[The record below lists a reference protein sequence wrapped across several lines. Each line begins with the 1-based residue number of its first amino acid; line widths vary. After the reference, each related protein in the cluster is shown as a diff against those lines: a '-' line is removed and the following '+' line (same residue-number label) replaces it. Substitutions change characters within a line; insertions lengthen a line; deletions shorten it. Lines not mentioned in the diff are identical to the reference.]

1 MYTMKCSLQLNKN
14 TELANDPTRGLEER
28 LTNVV
33 ILWLKAGRKK
43 KKKISGEALKLISLL
58 LRFISQNT
66 EATRDGGEI
75 RTRAFLTRDCG
86 NAMLAKAL
94 LLISPPSQPRSSF
107 HAVVISTGLN
117 TWSSEIAHNPH
128 RNV

>member
-43 KKKISGEALKLISLL
+43 KKSAVRLLSLL
-58 LRFISQNT
+58 VFFSGLFL
-66 EATRDGGEI
+66 
-75 RTRAFLTRDCG
+75 RTRKPR
-86 NAMLAKAL
+86 AMVEK
-94 LLISPPSQPRSSF
+94 
-107 HAVVISTGLN
+107 
-117 TWSSEIAHNPH
+117 SELV
-128 RNV
+128 RF